1 MELVIL
7 TLTGCRPGPLRGQ
20 QPKKPPALPEDPY
33 SSENELELK
42 LAPSHPKVLVV
53 SEESAT
59 LSALVKFLSAAS
71 FDPIVARGEEVIERL
86 SRELTLDT
94 LFLDL
99 EANGHGDSLQLLGKV
114 RRIRPHL
121 KIIVLSSGG
130 NVRPLV
136 EAVRLGAKDYALKP
150 LQEAEVRLAL
160 SRCLNA
166 KDSSVGPPADEHGEE
181 LADGSFFVAAS
192 PLMQKIRLQAELLAN
207 FDVPVLILGESG
219 TGKEVM
225 ARLIHKLSSRAS
237 ARFLKVNCS
246 AFPADLLESE
256 LFGYEAGAF
265 TGATRTRLGKF
276 ELCNGGTILL
286 DEIGEM
292 PTPLQPKLL
301 HVLQDKQF
309 FRLGGEATV
318 RVDVRILAAT
328 NVDVHTAIADKR
340 LREDLYYRLS
350 AFTIQL
356 PPLRDRADEIPT
368 FLNHFIYHTAKT
380 YGRERLQISP
390 LLLEACLR
398 YPWPGNL
405 RQMENFVKRYLVME
419 DEAMAMRELELP
431 HDRDSAPGNG
441 QSGNGKHELPMNFK
455 PGNGKSESLT
465 SMVRNV
471 KDEAE
476 VKAITQV
483 LEETN
488 WNRRAAAEALNI
500 SYRGLLYKIQQH
512 NIVRAVTARSMKHLS
527 AQPRDVGNR
536 NSTASVPR
544 TGNL

>member
-1 MELVIL
+1 MELV
-7 TLTGCRPGPLRGQ
+7 TASACNP
-20 QPKKPPALPEDPY
+20 
-33 SSENELELK
+33 
-42 LAPSHPKVLVV
+42 VV
-53 SEESAT
+53 AN
-59 LSALVKFLSAAS
+59 
-71 FDPIVARGEEVIERL
+71 RREVIERV
-86 SRELTLDT
+86 RGETALDT
-94 LFLDL
+94 MLLDL
-99 EANGHGDSLQLLGKV
+99 ETIGGENNFHLLREV

-121 KIIVLSSGG
+121 KIIVLASAQ
-130 NVRPLV
+130 NLRPLV
-136 EAVRLGAKDYALKP
+136 EAVRLGAKDYVLKP
-150 LQEAEVRLAL
+150 VQEEDLRSAL
-160 SRCLNA
+160 SGCLNV
-166 KDSSVGPPADEHGEE
+166 KDSPDRTPANEHGEK
-181 LADGSFFVAAS
+181 LGDGLFFVALS
-192 PLMQKIRLQAELLAN
+192 PLMQKIRMQAELLAN

-237 ARFLKVNCS
+237 AQFLKVNCA

-292 PTPLQPKLL
+292 PASLQPKLL

-309 FRLGGEATV
+309 FRLGGEATIQ
-318 RVDVRILAAT
+318 VDVRILAAT
-328 NVDVHTAIADKR
+328 NVEVHAAIAEKR

-356 PPLRDRADEIPT
+356 PPLRDRADEIPAL
-368 FLNHFIYHTAKT
+368 LNHFIHHSAKT
-380 YGRERLQISP
+380 YGREP
-390 LLLEACLR
+390 LPLSAPLLEACLQ

-419 DEAMAMRELELP
+419 DEAMALRELESP
-431 HDRDSAPGNG
+431 HDKVSAPGNG
-441 QSGNGKHELPMNFK
+441 QSGNGKHESPTDFK
-455 PGNGKSESLT
+455 PGNGKGQSLT
-465 SMVRNV
+465 SMVRGV

-488 WNRRAAAEALNI
+488 WNRRVAAEALNI

-512 NIVRAVTARSMKHLS
+512 SIVRGVTARSLRHS
-527 AQPRDVGNR
+527 PAEPRETSNR
-536 NSTASVPR
+536 NSTPSMPGRRGDV
-544 TGNL
+544 

>member
-1 MELVIL
+1 M
-7 TLTGCRPGPLRGQ
+7 
-20 QPKKPPALPEDPY
+20 QPNLP
-33 SSENELELK
+33 K
-42 LAPSHPKVLVV
+42 ILVV
-53 SEESAT
+53 SDELPT
-59 LSALVKFLSAAS
+59 LRTLVGFLTAS
-71 FDPIVARGEEVIERL
+71 LCNPIVARGEEVIERVCG
-86 SRELTLDT
+86 EPTIDT

-99 EANGHGDSLQLLGKV
+99 EVHGGGDNFQLLREV

-121 KIIVLSSGG
+121 KVIVLSSAEKI
-130 NVRPLV
+130 RPLV
-136 EAVRLGAKDYALKP
+136 EAIRLGARDYALKP
-150 LQEAEVRLAL
+150 LQEGELRSAL
-160 SRCLNA
+160 SRCLNT
-166 KDSSVGPPADEHGEE
+166 KDSSAGTTVDQHAEE
-181 LADGSFFVAAS
+181 LTDGLFFVAAS
-192 PLMQKIRLQAELLAN
+192 PLMQKIRMQAELLAN

-237 ARFLKVNCS
+237 GRFLKVNCS

-292 PTPLQPKLL
+292 PAPLQPKLL

-309 FRLGGEATV
+309 FRLGGETTI

-328 NVDVHTAIADKR
+328 NVEIHTAIADKR

-356 PPLRDRADEIPT
+356 PPLRDRADEIPA
-368 FLNHFIYHTAKT
+368 LLDHFIYQTAKA
-380 YGRERLQISP
+380 YGREPLTFSP
-390 LLLEACLR
+390 LLLNACLH

-419 DEAMAMRELELP
+419 DEAVAIHELELP
-431 HDRDSAPGNG
+431 HDKDSAAGNG
-441 QSGNGKHELPMNFK
+441 QAGNGKHEPPIDFK
-455 PGNGKSESLT
+455 SGNGKGQSLT

-512 NIVRAVTARSMKHLS
+512 NIVRAVTARSLKHLP
-527 AQPRDVGNR
+527 AQPPETSAR
-536 NSTASVPR
+536 NGSASVPSR
-544 TGNL
+544 TRDL